1 MKSRLPATVP
11 SGVNTS
17 ITSRALAGTVAAIGT
32 VKIVFEAVF
41 GTLTVAVPIWVN
53 EPGNP
58 VGKGWLL
65 VCRRTV
71 IGCVPPAPVACS
83 IPKETEV
90 TL

>member
-17 ITSRALAGTVAAIGT
+17 ITSCALAGTVAVIGT
-32 VKIVFEAVF
+32 VKTVFDALS
-41 GTLTVAVPIWVN
+41 GTLTVAVAIWVS
-53 EPGNP
+53 EPGQP
-58 VGKGWLL
+58 VGKFWLL

-71 IGCVPPAPVACS
+71 SGCVPPAPVACS

>member
-17 ITSRALAGTVAAIGT
+17 ITRVAFAGTAAAIGT
-32 VKIVFEAVF
+32 VKTVFEALS
-41 GTLTVAVPIWVN
+41 GTLTVAVAIWVS

-58 VGKGWLL
+58 FGKGWLL
-65 VCRRTV
+65 VCSRTV
-71 IGCVPPAPVACS
+71 TGWVPPAPVACS